1 MEEIFVRETY
11 QIEQTLDGLGVG
23 LYLTV
28 PVNVLYVEVFVDKRL
43 RNQKR
48 PMAFQRFAFRAHDC
62 NPMFVRPFL

>member
-23 LYLTV
+23 LHLTV
-28 PVNVLYVEVFVDKRL
+28 PVNVLYAEVFVDKRL

-48 PMAFQRFAFRAHDC
+48 SMAFQRFAFRAHDR

>member
-28 PVNVLYVEVFVDKRL
+28 PVNVLYVEVLVDKRL

-48 PMAFQRFAFRAHDC
+48 SMAFQRFTFCAHYC
-62 NPMFVRPFL
+62 NPMFVRSCL